1 MKILSCDDH
10 SLFREGLRQVLL
22 DLPASYVLLEA
33 RNASEARRALESDPE
48 IGLVL
53 LDLELPDVR
62 GIHLL
67 AELRERFPLVGIA
80 IVSASERPV
89 DVSACMELGA
99 VGYLP
104 KSSDRVRMLE
114 ALQVVLAGGAWV
126 PPELLTA
133 LRRQPLP
140 GLTPRQR
147 EVAKLLAK
155 GLTNHEIGGVL
166 GIGSGTVKTHV
177 AAILRELAVSNRTE
191 AVLELVDQGLIDPD

>member
-1 MKILSCDDH
+1 MKLLSCDDH

-22 DLPASYVLLEA
+22 DLPASYELLEA
-33 RNASEARRALESDPE
+33 RSAAETRRALESNPE

-53 LDLELPDVR
+53 LDLELPDAR
-62 GIHLL
+62 GIDLL
-67 AELRERFPLVGIA
+67 TELRERFPLVGVA
-80 IVSASERPV
+80 VVSASERPA

-99 VGYLP
+99 VGYIP
-104 KSSDRVRMLE
+104 KSSDRGQMLE

-126 PPELLTA
+126 PPELLSA

-147 EVAKLLAK
+147 DVARLLAK
-155 GLTNHEIGGVL
+155 GLTNREIGGVL

-191 AVLELVDQGLIDPD
+191 AVLELVDHGIVDPD